1 MIVQIYNI
9 NITLRKEKWSDK
21 LCNGILQMVL
31 GEEMEDP
38 ARRADE
44 LWNSAG
50 MNCGKGVQESKQNL
64 AGFET
69 TGPVKSSM
77 KSWSC

>member
-1 MIVQIYNI
+1 
-9 NITLRKEKWSDK
+9 
-21 LCNGILQMVL
+21 MVL

-64 AGFET
+64 AGYET
-69 TGPVKSSM
+69 AGPVKSSM